1 MTTSKLPSLIGIRS
15 ISKDWFNKS
24 AFLTQGMISSI
35 PIVFSWDGSISP
47 EGFLCSVLLW
57 LVIIVAVL
65 GVGVTVV
72 VIVERSSGVKLS
84 FSLMFRGGNIPFNT
98 SRQSSDENFHHFLRI
113 WHHSGTQDC
122 QSLESSHICPEIIP
136 FHSQMVKFIFHL
148 LDLSSGI
155 VLLYQKLLE
164 FNPVAKLLKGLQ
176 TQMVEFQRQHGPAK
190 GPAQPDAP
198 GELADCID
206 LLFCLATQYRSFVQ

>member
-15 ISKDWFNKS
+15 ISKDWFNK
-24 AFLTQGMISSI
+24 
-35 PIVFSWDGSISP
+35 DGSISP
-47 EGFLCSVLLW
+47 EGFLSSVLLW
-57 LVIIVAVL
+57 LVIIVAVVS
-65 GVGVTVV
+65 VGVTVV
-72 VIVERSSGVKLS
+72 VVVERSSGVKPS
-84 FSLMFRGGNIPFNT
+84 FSLRFRGGNIPFNT

-136 FHSQMVKFIFHL
+136 FHSQMAKEFHQDRASSVK
-148 LDLSSGI
+148 
-155 VLLYQKLLE
+155 V
-164 FNPVAKLLKGLQ
+164 PVAKLLKGLQ

-198 GELADCID
+198 GEVG
-206 LLFCLATQYRSFVQ
+206 SSS